1 MFYRSLA
8 RTISMRLS
16 VISSDPSAM
25 HRRDLI
31 KAGLITGASV
41 TTGFRAPGPAAES
54 RRHYELRTYELRSDV
69 NSTALRNFYKDALL
83 PAYARAGAGTIGVF
97 SPETGFPSQFLIV
110 LIEYPSLDAVRTVSE
125 KLDADP
131 AFMAA
136 QRAFETGADLPYL
149 RYDAR
154 LMRAFTGHSSIEVP
168 PGPATRPA
176 RVFELR
182 TYEARSAT
190 ALERKIAMFNEAEMA
205 LFRSINMTPV
215 FFGENLF
222 GARLPSLTYML
233 TFEDMTARYK
243 AWSVFRAHPDWQ
255 RISKDE
261 KYAANGLVTVTN
273 VAYLQP
279 LAFSP
284 VR

>member
-1 MFYRSLA
+1 
-8 RTISMRLS
+8 
-16 VISSDPSAM
+16 M

-31 KAGLITGASV
+31 KAGLITGAAA
-41 TTGFRAPGPAAES
+41 TTGFRAPAAADT
-54 RRHYELRTYELRSDV
+54 RRHYELRNYELRSDI
-69 NSTALRNFYKDALL
+69 NSQGLRNFYKDALL
-83 PAYARAGAGTIGVF
+83 PAYARAGAGAIGLF
-97 SPETGFPSQFLIV
+97 SPETGFPSQSLLV
-110 LIEYPSLDAVRTVSE
+110 LIEFPSLAAVQTVSE
-125 KLDADP
+125 KVEADS

-136 QRAFETGADLPYL
+136 QRAFEAGADLPYL

-154 LMRAFTGHSSIEVP
+154 LMRAFTGHASVEVP
-168 PGPATRPA
+168 PGPASRPA

-190 ALERKIAMFNEAEMA
+190 ALERKIAMFNEAEIA

-222 GARLPSLTYML
+222 GTRLPSLTYML

-243 AWSVFRAHPDWQ
+243 AWSVFSAHPDWQ
-255 RISKDE
+255 RINKDE
-261 KYAANGLVTVTN
+261 KYAANGSVTVTN
-273 VAYLQP
+273 VAYLRP